1 LSIRASGLD
10 RPLFFHCAYC
20 GKIIGE
26 KEPLEDK
33 KISHGCCE
41 ECYLKELE
49 KLKITTN
56 TEKTNKGK

>member
-1 LSIRASGLD
+1 MLVI
-10 RPLFFHCAYC
+10 CAYC

-49 KLKITTN
+49 KLEKLKITTN